1 MMRRGLK
8 KQRQISVFYMNFSY
22 ICFNRIAPAT
32 AHRTAGRRPHSIVSE
47 YIVYI

>member
-8 KQRQISVFYMNFSY
+8 KQRQISVFYMNLLQYLFQ
-22 ICFNRIAPAT
+22 
-32 AHRTAGRRPHSIVSE
+32 HSIVSE